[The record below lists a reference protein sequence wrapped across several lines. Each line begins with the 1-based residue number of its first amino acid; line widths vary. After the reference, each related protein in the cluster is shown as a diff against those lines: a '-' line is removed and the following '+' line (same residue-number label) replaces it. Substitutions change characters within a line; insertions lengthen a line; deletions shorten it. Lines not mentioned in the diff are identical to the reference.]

1 MNTGS
6 LVLIT
11 EDLGLSFYQYHGLG
25 RALGLSKDTIEFL
38 HKWTIK
44 CESCGRHFSP
54 KLNTPNRIK
63 KCYFC
68 RKTWRQEY
76 HRKYFYKRNQY
87 KGGPT
92 KKAFTIYTGSYI

>member
-68 RKTWRQEY
+68 RKTWRQFTAMN
-76 HRKYFYKRNQY
+76 R
-87 KGGPT
+87 GG
-92 KKAFTIYTGSYI
+92 KVWQSSDESLRVWMD